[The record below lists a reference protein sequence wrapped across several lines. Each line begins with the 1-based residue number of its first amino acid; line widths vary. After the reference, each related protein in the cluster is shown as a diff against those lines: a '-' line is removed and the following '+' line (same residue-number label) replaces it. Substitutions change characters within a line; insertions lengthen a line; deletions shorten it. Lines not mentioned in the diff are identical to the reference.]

1 MNERNVFR
9 PSEARMNTLTILAR
23 FCAYFD
29 ICIPIFD
36 TTVSLNIFRNTCQN
50 CFLIVR
56 EFSPSLR
63 SGQKSLTRPKNIF
76 KHLYRIYYYTYCTS
90 LKNGPVWKNWFIP
103 KTHGRE
109 NALYAQNC
117 LNFFRVGLIIK
128 HYTSI
133 NRFYHLNNLLN
144 LIWLI
149 LLSKNKWKSSEN
161 WIILIFFLFHPFLY
175 GSFHVHWTSLKHN
188 YSSILYRFLACLYF

>member
-76 KHLYRIYYYTYCTS
+76 KHLYRIYFYVLCLSQKWSSVKKLIYTQDTWTRKRTLCTK
-90 LKNGPVWKNWFIP
+90 LFK
-103 KTHGRE
+103 
-109 NALYAQNC
+109 
-117 LNFFRVGLIIK
+117 FF
-128 HYTSI
+128 
-133 NRFYHLNNLLN
+133 
-144 LIWLI
+144 
-149 LLSKNKWKSSEN
+149 
-161 WIILIFFLFHPFLY
+161 
-175 GSFHVHWTSLKHN
+175 
-188 YSSILYRFLACLYF
+188 